1 MVEKRVPHY
10 DLAVIQSLFSTVR
23 GLRITTSAIRDA
35 AAIGYG
41 LLDIVRVI
49 QAISAR
55 HFYKSMTAD
64 ANPRAWQDVYHVP
77 DGELVLY
84 VKFTD
89 NAVEDLKVLSFK
101 EK

>member
-1 MVEKRVPHY
+1 MVEKRGPHY
-10 DLAVIQSLFSTVR
+10 DLAAIKSLFSTVR

-35 AAIGYG
+35 AAIDYG
-41 LLDIVRVI
+41 LVDIVRVI
-49 QAISAR
+49 QSISAR

-64 ANPRAWQDVYHVP
+64 ANPMAWQDVYHVP
-77 DGELVLY
+77 DGELILY

>member
-10 DLAVIQSLFSTVR
+10 DLRAIQQLFSTPED
-23 GLRITTSAIRDA
+23 LRITTSAISDA
-35 AAIGYG
+35 AAINYG
-41 LLDIVRVI
+41 FADIVRVI
-49 QAISAR
+49 QSMGAR
-55 HFYKSMTAD
+55 HFYKSMTAN

-77 DGELVLY
+77 DGRLVLY